1 MLYVLTVVRE
11 VTILQN
17 PEIQKKS
24 IFNSKEEDG
33 VKVPVEQ
40 LRQFSHVIKEARQ
53 DLEVQKITPIQ
64 SLLKMGFFQPIH
76 KTTLKIGLKLL

>member
-17 PEIQKKS
+17 QVIQKKS
-24 IFNSKEEDG
+24 ILNSKEEDG
-33 VKVPVEQ
+33 VKVLVEQ
-40 LRQFSHVIKEARQ
+40 PRQFSHVIKEARQ

-64 SLLKMGFFQPIH
+64 SLSMTEFF
-76 KTTLKIGLKLL
+76 L